1 MINASNEGICDTFE
15 IKKNMTL
22 SDMTDWLNIIFD
34 DYGVCLLDF

>member
-15 IKKNMTL
+15 IKNNMT

-34 DYGVCLLDF
+34 DYGV

>member
-1 MINASNEGICDTFE
+1 
-15 IKKNMTL
+15 MTL